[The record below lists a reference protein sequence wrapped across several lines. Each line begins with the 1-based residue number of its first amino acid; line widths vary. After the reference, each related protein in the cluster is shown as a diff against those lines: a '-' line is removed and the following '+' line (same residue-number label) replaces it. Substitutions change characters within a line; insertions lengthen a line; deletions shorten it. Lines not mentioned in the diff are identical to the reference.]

1 MALGENFI
9 LDLLLHTNFD
19 PLILAFNITPDGF
32 AFQLIGGVFSRN
44 SYRKGQR
51 RPAGRRTMAST
62 VGAPSG
68 DLKESGI
75 VTNAR
80 VHWNLDNLS
89 LIDLAVERGEGF
101 LSSHGALITETGD
114 RTGRSPNDKFIV
126 EEPSTNQD
134 VNWGDVNISTDKAVF
149 ERLKVQV
156 IDYLSKR
163 DDLFVQDLYC
173 GAEETE
179 ALPIRVINQNAW
191 HNAFARNMFIRPTTE
206 QLESHV
212 PQFTV
217 YHAPHLEADDANL
230 NSQCF
235 VIVNYAAGEVIIGGT
250 RYAGE
255 IKKSIF
261 SVMNLI
267 LPKKGI
273 LPMHCSAN
281 TTGKNTAIFFGLSG
295 TGKTTLSADPKR
307 ALIGDDEHGWG
318 ASGIFN
324 FEGGC
329 YAKLINLSEEDEPE
343 IFATTKQKGTVLE
356 NIVVDA
362 NGEPDFFDTS
372 KTQNTRG
379 SYPIEFIENRTMDSK
394 GGHPQNV
401 IFLTCDAFGVLPPIS
416 RLTPA
421 QAAYHFIS
429 GYTAKVAGTE
439 IGVTEPQATFSACF
453 GEPFMPMHP
462 GVYADLLSAK
472 MAEHEATAWL
482 INTGW
487 SGGAHGVGNR
497 MKIKYTRAMLNAA
510 LDGELNDVEYVTD
523 ERFGFEIPTSCP
535 NVPAE
540 ILIPRQTWAD
550 GIAYDATADRLATMF
565 NKNFERYSEGVSDA
579 VNSAAPRF

>member
-1 MALGENFI
+1 M
-9 LDLLLHTNFD
+9 
-19 PLILAFNITPDGF
+19 GF
-32 AFQLIGGVFSRN
+32 GLY

-51 RPAGRRTMAST
+51 RPAFRRTMAST
-62 VGAPSG
+62 VGVPSG
-68 DLKESGI
+68 DLSESGI
-75 VTNAR
+75 LTDAKVY
-80 VHWNLDNLS
+80 WNLDNIS
-89 LIDLAVERGEGF
+89 LIDLAVQRDEGF
-101 LSSHGALITETGD
+101 LSRHGALVTETGE

-126 EEPSTNQD
+126 DEETTNQD

-149 ERLKVQV
+149 DRLKVQV
-156 IDYLSKR
+156 IEYLSAR
-163 DDLFVQDLYC
+163 ESLFVQDLYC
-173 GAEETE
+173 GAEESE

-191 HNAFARNMFIRPTTE
+191 HNAFARNMFVRPTDE
-206 QLESHV
+206 QLETHK

-217 YHAPHLEADDANL
+217 YHAPHFEANDEDL

-235 VIVNYAAGEVIIGGT
+235 VIVNYESGEVIIGGT

-281 TTGKNTAIFFGLSG
+281 TNGENTAIFFGLSG

-318 ASGIFN
+318 ANGVFN

-343 IFATTKQKGTVLE
+343 IFGTTKQKGTVLE
-356 NIVVDA
+356 NIVVDKD
-362 NGEPDFFDTS
+362 GVPDFFDVS

-416 RLTPA
+416 RLTSA

-439 IGVTEPQATFSACF
+439 IGVTEPEATFSACF

-462 GVYADLLSAK
+462 GVYADLLSDK
-472 MAEHEATAWL
+472 MAEHGATAWL

-487 SGGAHGVGNR
+487 SGGSYGEGKR

-510 LDGELNDVEYVTD
+510 LDGELDDVEYVTD
-523 ERFGFEIPTSCP
+523 ERFGFEIPTSCEG
-535 NVPAE
+535 VPGE
-540 ILIPRQTWAD
+540 VLIPRQTWAS
-550 GIAYDATADRLATMF
+550 GESYDAMADKLASMF
-565 NKNFERYSEGVSDA
+565 NKNFERYSEGVSEA
-579 VNSAAPRF
+579 VNAAAPQN

>member
-1 MALGENFI
+1 MA
-9 LDLLLHTNFD
+9 T
-19 PLILAFNITPDGF
+19 
-32 AFQLIGGVFSRN
+32 
-44 SYRKGQR
+44 
-51 RPAGRRTMAST
+51 TM
-62 VGAPSG
+62 GAPSG
-68 DLKESGI
+68 DLSESGI
-75 VTNAR
+75 STNAT
-80 VHWNLDNLS
+80 VHWNLDNMT

-101 LSSHGALITETGD
+101 LSADDALVTETGE
-114 RTGRSPNDKFIV
+114 RTGRSPNDKYIV
-126 EEPSTNQD
+126 DESTTNQD
-134 VNWGDVNISTDKAVF
+134 VNWGDVNVSTSKEVFDRMKA
-149 ERLKVQV
+149 QV
-156 IDYLSKR
+156 IEYLSAR
-163 DDLFVQDLYC
+163 DTLFVQDLYC
-173 GAEETE
+173 GSEESE

-191 HNAFARNMFIRPTTE
+191 HNAFARNMFVRPTEE
-206 QLESHV
+206 QLKTHE

-217 YHAPHLEADDANL
+217 YHAPHFEASDGAL

-235 VIVNYAAGEVIIGGT
+235 VIVNYAEGEVIIGGT

-281 TTGKNTAIFFGLSG
+281 TNGENTAIFFGLSG

-318 ASGIFN
+318 SNGVFN

-343 IFATTKQKGTVLE
+343 IFATTRQKGTVLE
-356 NIVVDA
+356 NIVVDG
-362 NGEPDFFDTS
+362 NGVPDFFDTS

-379 SYPIEFIENRTMDSK
+379 SYPIEAIENRTQDSK

-416 RLTPA
+416 RLSDS

-439 IGVTEPQATFSACF
+439 IGVTEPEATFSACF

-472 MAEHEATAWL
+472 MAEHGSTAWL

-487 SGGAHGVGNR
+487 SGGSYGVGNR

-510 LDGELNDVEYVTD
+510 LDGELENVEYVLD

-535 NVPAE
+535 GVPSDV
-540 ILIPRQTWAD
+540 LIPKQTWSNGD
-550 GIAYDATADRLATMF
+550 EYDSTANKLAMMF
-565 NKNFERYSEGVSDA
+565 NKNFERYADGVSDE
-579 VNSAAPRF
+579 VNAAAPVIN

>member
-1 MALGENFI
+1 MA
-9 LDLLLHTNFD
+9 D
-19 PLILAFNITPDGF
+19 
-32 AFQLIGGVFSRN
+32 V
-44 SYRKGQR
+44 
-51 RPAGRRTMAST
+51 M
-62 VGAPSG
+62 GAPSG
-68 DLKESGI
+68 DLSESGI
-75 VTNAR
+75 DTDATVY
-80 VHWNLDNLS
+80 WNLDNIT
-89 LIDLAVERGEGF
+89 LIDLAVERNEGY
-101 LSSHGALITETGD
+101 LTSEGALVTETGE

-126 EEPSTNQD
+126 DEPTTNQD
-134 VNWGDVNISTDKAVF
+134 VNWGDVNISTDESVF
-149 ERLKVQV
+149 NRLKGQV
-156 IDYLSKR
+156 IDYLSQR
-163 DDLFVQDLYC
+163 DSLFVQDLYC
-173 GAEETE
+173 GAEESE

-191 HNAFARNMFIRPTTE
+191 HNAFARNMFVRPTAE

-217 YHAPHLEADDANL
+217 YHAPHFEANDDAL

-235 VIVNYAAGEVIIGGT
+235 VIVNYQLGEVIIGGT

-281 TTGKNTAIFFGLSG
+281 TNGENTAIFFGLSG

-318 ASGIFN
+318 ANGVFN

-343 IFATTKQKGTVLE
+343 IFATTRQKGTVLE
-356 NIVVDA
+356 NIVVDSD
-362 NGEPDFFDTS
+362 GVPDFFDTS

-379 SYPIEFIENRTMDSK
+379 SYPIEAIENRTMDSK

-416 RLTPA
+416 RLTSA

-462 GVYADLLSAK
+462 GVYADLLSSK
-472 MAEHEATAWL
+472 MAEHGSTAWL

-487 SGGAHGVGNR
+487 SGGAYGVGSR

-510 LDGELNDVEYVTD
+510 MDGALDDVEYVTD
-523 ERFGFEIPTSCP
+523 ERFGFEIPKTCP
-535 NVPAE
+535 GVPAE
-540 ILIPRQTWAD
+540 VLIPKQTWD
-550 GIAYDATADRLATMF
+550 DSDAYDATADKLAAMF
-565 NKNFERYSEGVSDA
+565 NENFERYSEGVSA
-579 VNSAAPRF
+579 EVNAAAPVIN

>member
-1 MALGENFI
+1 LG
-9 LDLLLHTNFD
+9 
-19 PLILAFNITPDGF
+19 
-32 AFQLIGGVFSRN
+32 N
-44 SYRKGQR
+44 SYRKGER
-51 RPAGRRTMAST
+51 RPAGRRIMTGT
-62 VGAPSG
+62 IGTPSG
-68 DLKESGI
+68 DLRESGI

-101 LSSHGALITETGD
+101 LSNHGALITETGD

-126 EEPSTNQD
+126 EDPSTNQD
-134 VNWGDVNISTDKAVF
+134 VNWGDVNISTDKVVF
-149 ERLKVQV
+149 ERLKAQV

-362 NGEPDFFDTS
+362 NGEPNFFDTS

-401 IFLTCDAFGVLPPIS
+401 IFLTCDAFGILPPIS

-472 MAEHEATAWL
+472 MAEHGATAWL

-579 VNSAAPRF
+579 VNAAAPRI

>member
-1 MALGENFI
+1 
-9 LDLLLHTNFD
+9 
-19 PLILAFNITPDGF
+19 
-32 AFQLIGGVFSRN
+32 
-44 SYRKGQR
+44 
-51 RPAGRRTMAST
+51 MAST
-62 VGAPSG
+62 VGVPSG
-68 DLKESGI
+68 NLGFTTDADI
-75 VTNAR
+75 Y
-80 VHWNLDNLS
+80 WNLNALELVDLS
-89 LIDLAVERGEGF
+89 IERGEGT
-101 LSSHGALITETGD
+101 LSAHGALVTETGE

-126 EEPSTNQD
+126 DEPSTNKD
-134 VNWGDVNISTDKAVF
+134 VNWGDVNIATDIETF
-149 ERLKVQV
+149 SRLKAQV
-156 IDYLSKR
+156 IEYLASQNS
-163 DDLFVQDLYC
+163 LFVQDLFC
-173 GAEETE
+173 GAESSES
-179 ALPIRVINQNAW
+179 LPIRIINQTAW
-191 HNAFARNMFIRPTTE
+191 HSVFARNMFVRPSKE
-206 QLESHV
+206 ELMSHE

-217 YHAPHLEADDANL
+217 YHAPHFEAKDDSL

-235 VIVNYAAGEVIIGGT
+235 VIVNYDAGEVIIGGT

-255 IKKSIF
+255 VKKSIF

-281 TTGKNTAIFFGLSG
+281 TTGDNTAIFFGLSG

-318 ASGIFN
+318 SNGIFN

-343 IFATTKQKGTVLE
+343 IFSTTKRKGSVLE
-356 NIVVDA
+356 NIVLDE
-362 NGEPDFFDTS
+362 NGVPDFFDTS
-372 KTQNTRG
+372 KTENTRG
-379 SYPIEFIENRTMDSK
+379 SYPIEFIDNRTPNSK

-462 GVYADLLSAK
+462 GVYADLLSEK
-472 MAEHEATAWL
+472 MAEHNATAWL

-487 SGGAHGVGNR
+487 SGGPYGVGNR
-497 MKIKYTRAMLNAA
+497 MKIRFTRAMLNAA
-510 LDGELNDVEYVTD
+510 LDGMLDDVDYVID
-523 ERFGFEIPTSCP
+523 ERFGFEIPKSCP
-535 NVPAE
+535 GVPTE
-540 ILIPRQTWAD
+540 VLIPRDTWSNKD
-550 GIAYDATADRLATMF
+550 DFDATADRLSVMF
-565 NKNFERYSEGVSDA
+565 NQNFERYSSGVSEE
-579 VNSAAPRF
+579 VNNAAPKI

>member
-1 MALGENFI
+1 
-9 LDLLLHTNFD
+9 
-19 PLILAFNITPDGF
+19 
-32 AFQLIGGVFSRN
+32 
-44 SYRKGQR
+44 
-51 RPAGRRTMAST
+51 MAST
-62 VGAPSG
+62 VGVPSG
-68 DLKESGI
+68 DLSESGI
-75 VTNAR
+75 LTDAKVY
-80 VHWNLDNLS
+80 WNLDNIS
-89 LIDLAVERGEGF
+89 LIDLAVEREEGF
-101 LSSHGALITETGD
+101 LSSHGALVTETGE

-126 EEPSTNQD
+126 DESTTNQD
-134 VNWGDVNISTDKAVF
+134 VNWGDVNISTDKVVF
-149 ERLKVQV
+149 DRLKLQV
-156 IDYLSKR
+156 IEYLAARES
-163 DDLFVQDLYC
+163 LFVQDLYC
-173 GAEETE
+173 GAEESE

-191 HNAFARNMFIRPTTE
+191 HNAFARNMFVRPTSE
-206 QLESHV
+206 QLEGHK

-217 YHAPHLEADDANL
+217 YHAPHFEANDKDL

-235 VIVNYAAGEVIIGGT
+235 VIVNYESGEVIIGGT

-261 SVMNLI
+261 GIMNLI

-281 TTGKNTAIFFGLSG
+281 TTGENTAVFFGLSG

-318 ASGIFN
+318 ANGVFN

-343 IFATTKQKGTVLE
+343 IFGTTKQKGTVLE
-356 NIVVDA
+356 NIVVDKDG
-362 NGEPDFFDTS
+362 NPDFADVS

-416 RLTPA
+416 RLTSA

-439 IGVTEPQATFSACF
+439 IGVTEPEATFSACF

-462 GVYADLLSAK
+462 GVYADLLSDK
-472 MAEHEATAWL
+472 MAEHGATAWL

-487 SGGAHGVGNR
+487 SGGSYGEGKR

-510 LDGELNDVEYVTD
+510 LDGELDDVEYVTD
-523 ERFGFEIPTSCP
+523 ERFGFEIPTSCEG
-535 NVPAE
+535 VPGE
-540 ILIPRQTWAD
+540 ILIPKQTWANGD
-550 GIAYDATADRLATMF
+550 SYDEMADKLASMF
-565 NKNFERYSEGVSDA
+565 NKNFERYSDGVSEA
-579 VNSAAPRF
+579 VNAAAPRN

>member
-1 MALGENFI
+1 MAEVLGS
-9 LDLLLHTNFD
+9 HH
-19 PLILAFNITPDGF
+19 
-32 AFQLIGGVFSRN
+32 
-44 SYRKGQR
+44 
-51 RPAGRRTMAST
+51 
-62 VGAPSG
+62 G
-68 DLKESGI
+68 DLSVHGLKCSGNI
-75 VTNAR
+75 
-80 VHWNLDNLS
+80 HWNLSVEELVE
-89 LIDLAVERGEGF
+89 LAVSRGEGVY
-101 LSSHGALITETGD
+101 SAHKALVTETGE

-126 EEPSTNQD
+126 DEPTTSSD
-134 VNWGDVNISTDKAVF
+134 VNWGDVNVSTDMATFTKMRA
-149 ERLKVQV
+149 KV
-156 IDYLSKR
+156 IDYLSNQE
-163 DDLFVQDLYC
+163 DLFVQDLYC
-173 GAEETE
+173 GADMSE

-191 HNAFARNMFIRPTTE
+191 HNAFARNMFIRPSADQMAKHSPE
-206 QLESHV
+206 
-212 PQFTV
+212 FTV
-217 YHAPHLEADDANL
+217 FHAPHFEASPEDGL

-235 VIVNYAAGEVIIGGT
+235 VIVNYQAQEVLIGGT

-281 TTGKNTAIFFGLSG
+281 TNGDNTAIFFGLSG

-318 ASGIFN
+318 ANGVFN

-329 YAKLINLSEEDEPE
+329 YAKLIDLSEEDEPA
-343 IFATTKQKGTVLE
+343 IFGTTRKFGSILE
-356 NIVVDA
+356 NIVMDE
-362 NGEPDFFDTS
+362 NGVPDFHDTS

-379 SYPIEFIENRTMDSK
+379 SYPIEFIDNRTADST

-416 RLTPA
+416 RLTPE

-439 IGVTEPQATFSACF
+439 VGVKEPQATFSACF

-462 GVYADLLSAK
+462 GVYADLLSSK
-472 MAEHEATAWL
+472 MEEHNATAWL

-487 SGGAHGVGNR
+487 SGGPYGVGNR

-510 LDGELNDVEYVTD
+510 MDGDLDDVDYTID
-523 ERFGFEIPTSCP
+523 ERFGFAVPNSCP
-535 NVPAE
+535 NVPSE
-540 ILIPRQTWAD
+540 VLQPKQTWNDAE
-550 GIAYDATADRLATMF
+550 AYNKTADNLADMF
-565 NKNFERYSEGVSDA
+565 VENFKRYQAGVSEA
-579 VNSAAPRF
+579 VNASSPKTLAN

>member
-1 MALGENFI
+1 M
-9 LDLLLHTNFD
+9 
-19 PLILAFNITPDGF
+19 
-32 AFQLIGGVFSRN
+32 
-44 SYRKGQR
+44 K
-51 RPAGRRTMAST
+51 
-62 VGAPSG
+62 
-68 DLKESGI
+68 
-75 VTNAR
+75 
-80 VHWNLDNLS
+80 
-89 LIDLAVERGEGF
+89 LIDLAVARGEGF
-101 LSSHGALITETGD
+101 LSAHGALVTETGE

-126 EEPSTNQD
+126 DEDTTNQD
-134 VNWGDVNISTDKAVF
+134 VNWGDVNISTDLATF
-149 ERLKVQV
+149 ERMKTQV
-156 IDYLSKR
+156 INYLSTQES
-163 DDLFVQDLYC
+163 LFVQDLYC
-173 GAEETE
+173 GAEESE

-191 HNAFARNMFIRPTTE
+191 HNAFARNMFVRPSTE
-206 QLESHV
+206 QLEEHQ

-217 YHAPHLEADDANL
+217 YHAPHFEAEDEAL

-281 TTGKNTAIFFGLSG
+281 TTGENTAIFFGLSG
-295 TGKTTLSADPKR
+295 TGKTTLSADPNR

-318 ASGIFN
+318 ANGVFN

-343 IFATTKQKGTVLE
+343 IFGTTKRKGTVLE
-356 NIVVDA
+356 NIVVDD
-362 NGEPDFFDTS
+362 NGVPDFFDIS

-379 SYPIEFIENRTMDSK
+379 SYPIEFIDNRTTDSK

-416 RLTPA
+416 RLTPS

-462 GVYADLLSAK
+462 GVYADLLSNK
-472 MAEHEATAWL
+472 MAENNATAWL

-487 SGGAHGVGNR
+487 SGGAYGVGSR
-497 MKIKYTRAMLNAA
+497 MKIRYTRAMLNAA
-510 LDGELNDVEYVTD
+510 LDGELDDVEYVVD

-535 NVPAE
+535 GVPDE
-540 ILIPRQTWAD
+540 ILIPRETWENGEAFDAAAD
-550 GIAYDATADRLATMF
+550 KLSAMF
-565 NKNFERYSEGVSDA
+565 NANFERYAAGVSDE
-579 VNSAAPRF
+579 VNSAAPKM

>member
-1 MALGENFI
+1 MA
-9 LDLLLHTNFD
+9 D
-19 PLILAFNITPDGF
+19 
-32 AFQLIGGVFSRN
+32 V
-44 SYRKGQR
+44 
-51 RPAGRRTMAST
+51 M
-62 VGAPSG
+62 GAPSG
-68 DLKESGI
+68 DLSESGI
-75 VTNAR
+75 DTDATVY
-80 VHWNLDNLS
+80 WNLDNIT
-89 LIDLAVERGEGF
+89 LIDLAVERNEGY
-101 LSSHGALITETGD
+101 LTSEGALVTETGE

-126 EEPSTNQD
+126 DEPTTNQD
-134 VNWGDVNISTDKAVF
+134 VNWGDVNISTDESVF
-149 ERLKVQV
+149 NRLKVQV
-156 IDYLSKR
+156 IDYLSQR
-163 DDLFVQDLYC
+163 DSLFVQDLYC
-173 GAEETE
+173 GAEESE

-191 HNAFARNMFIRPTTE
+191 HNAFARNMFVRPTAE
-206 QLESHV
+206 QLETHV

-217 YHAPHLEADDANL
+217 YHAPHFEANDDAL

-235 VIVNYAAGEVIIGGT
+235 VIVNYQLGEVIIGGT

-281 TTGKNTAIFFGLSG
+281 TNGENTAIFFGLSG

-318 ASGIFN
+318 ANGVFN

-343 IFATTKQKGTVLE
+343 IFATTRQKGTVLE
-356 NIVVDA
+356 NIVVDS
-362 NGEPDFFDTS
+362 NGVPDFFDTS

-379 SYPIEFIENRTMDSK
+379 SYPIEAIENRTMDSK

-416 RLTPA
+416 RLTSA

-462 GVYADLLSAK
+462 GVYADLLSSK
-472 MAEHEATAWL
+472 MAEHGSTAWL

-487 SGGAHGVGNR
+487 SGGAYGVGSR

-510 LDGELNDVEYVTD
+510 MDGALDDVEYVTD
-523 ERFGFEIPTSCP
+523 ERFGFEIPKTCP
-535 NVPAE
+535 GVPSE
-540 ILIPRQTWAD
+540 VLIPKQTWDD
-550 GIAYDATADRLATMF
+550 GDAYDVTADKLATMF
-565 NKNFERYSEGVSDA
+565 NENFERYSEGVSA
-579 VNSAAPRF
+579 EVNAAAPVVI

>member
-1 MALGENFI
+1 MLN
-9 LDLLLHTNFD
+9 
-19 PLILAFNITPDGF
+19 PLVTVFNISPAGLTINRIAVGF
-32 AFQLIGGVFSRN
+32 GLY

-51 RPAGRRTMAST
+51 RPAFRRTMAST
-62 VGAPSG
+62 VGVPSG
-68 DLKESGI
+68 DLSESGI
-75 VTNAR
+75 LTDAKVY
-80 VHWNLDNLS
+80 WNLDNIS

-101 LSSHGALITETGD
+101 LSSHGALVTETGE

-126 EEPSTNQD
+126 DEETTNQD

-149 ERLKVQV
+149 DRLKVQV
-156 IDYLSKR
+156 IEYLSAR
-163 DDLFVQDLYC
+163 ESLFVQDLYC
-173 GAEETE
+173 GAEESE

-191 HNAFARNMFIRPTTE
+191 HNAFARNMFVRPTDE
-206 QLESHV
+206 QLETHK

-217 YHAPHLEADDANL
+217 YHAPHFEANDEDL

-235 VIVNYAAGEVIIGGT
+235 VIVNYESGEVIIGGT

-281 TTGKNTAIFFGLSG
+281 TNGENTAIFFGLSG

-318 ASGIFN
+318 ANGVFN

-343 IFATTKQKGTVLE
+343 IFSTTKQKGTVLE
-356 NIVVDA
+356 NIVVDKD
-362 NGEPDFFDTS
+362 GVPDFFDVS

-416 RLTPA
+416 RLTSA

-439 IGVTEPQATFSACF
+439 IGVTEPEATFSACF

-462 GVYADLLSAK
+462 GVYADLLSDK
-472 MAEHEATAWL
+472 MAEHGATAWL

-487 SGGAHGVGNR
+487 SGGSYGEGKR

-510 LDGELNDVEYVTD
+510 LDGELDDVEYVTD
-523 ERFGFEIPTSCP
+523 ERFGFEIPTSCEG
-535 NVPAE
+535 VPGE
-540 ILIPRQTWAD
+540 VLIPRQTWAS
-550 GIAYDATADRLATMF
+550 GESYDAMADKLASMF
-565 NKNFERYSEGVSDA
+565 NKNFERYSEGVSEA
-579 VNSAAPRF
+579 VNAAAPQN

>member
-1 MALGENFI
+1 MA
-9 LDLLLHTNFD
+9 T
-19 PLILAFNITPDGF
+19 
-32 AFQLIGGVFSRN
+32 
-44 SYRKGQR
+44 
-51 RPAGRRTMAST
+51 T
-62 VGAPSG
+62 VGTPSG
-68 DLKESGI
+68 DLSESGI
-75 VTNAR
+75 STNAT
-80 VHWNLDNLS
+80 VHWNLDNIT
-89 LIDLAVERGEGF
+89 LIDLAVERKEGF
-101 LSSHGALITETGD
+101 LSNHGALVTETGE

-126 EEPSTNQD
+126 DEPSTNQD
-134 VNWGDVNISTDKAVF
+134 VNWGDVNISTDKVVF
-149 ERLKVQV
+149 DRLKLQV
-156 IDYLSKR
+156 IDYLSAKE
-163 DDLFVQDLYC
+163 DLFVQDLYC
-173 GAEETE
+173 GAEESE
-179 ALPIRVINQNAW
+179 ALPIRIINQNAW
-191 HNAFARNMFIRPTTE
+191 HNAFARNMFVRPTTE
-206 QLESHV
+206 QLESHT

-217 YHAPHLEADDANL
+217 YHAPHFEAVDEDL

-235 VIVNYAAGEVIIGGT
+235 VVVNYAAGEVIIGGT

-281 TTGKNTAIFFGLSG
+281 TTGENTAIFFGLSG

-318 ASGIFN
+318 ANGVFN

-329 YAKLINLSEEDEPE
+329 YAKLINLSEDDEPE
-343 IFATTKQKGTVLE
+343 IFGTTRQKGTVLE
-356 NIVVDA
+356 NIVVDSE
-362 NGEPDFFDTS
+362 GVPDFFDTS

-379 SYPIEFIENRTMDSK
+379 SYPIEFIDNRTMDSK

-416 RLTPA
+416 RLTPS

-472 MAEHEATAWL
+472 MAEHGSTAWL

-487 SGGAHGVGNR
+487 SGGAYGVGNR

-510 LDGELNDVEYVTD
+510 LDGELDNVEYVTD
-523 ERFGFEIPTSCP
+523 ERFGFEIPTSCLG
-535 NVPAE
+535 VPSE
-540 ILIPRQTWAD
+540 VLIPKQTWANGD
-550 GIAYDATADRLATMF
+550 AYDLTADKLASMF
-565 NKNFERYSEGVSDA
+565 NENFKRYAAGVSEA
-579 VNSAAPRF
+579 VNAAAPRNH

>member
-1 MALGENFI
+1 MTDFEGIFALVF
-9 LDLLLHTNFD
+9 
-19 PLILAFNITPDGF
+19 PD
-32 AFQLIGGVFSRN
+32 AN
-44 SYRKGQR
+44 RKGQR
-51 RPAGRRTMAST
+51 GAAGRQYMAE
-62 VGAPSG
+62 VMGVPSG
-68 DLKESGI
+68 DLSESGI
-75 VTNAR
+75 DTDATVY
-80 VHWNLDNLS
+80 WNLDNIA
-89 LIDLAVERGEGF
+89 LIDLAVERNEGY
-101 LSSHGALITETGD
+101 LTSDGALVTETGE
-114 RTGRSPNDKFIV
+114 RTGRSPKDKFIV
-126 EEPSTNQD
+126 DEPTTNQD
-134 VNWGDVNISTDKAVF
+134 VNWGDVNISTDESVF
-149 ERLKVQV
+149 NRLKGQV
-156 IDYLSKR
+156 IDYLSQR
-163 DDLFVQDLYC
+163 ESLFVQDLYC
-173 GAEETE
+173 GAEESE

-191 HNAFARNMFIRPTTE
+191 HNAFARNMFVRPTAK

-212 PQFTV
+212 PEFTV
-217 YHAPHLEADDANL
+217 YHAPHFEANDAEL

-235 VIVNYAAGEVIIGGT
+235 VIVNYQIGEVIIGGT

-281 TTGKNTAIFFGLSG
+281 TNGENTAVFFGLSG

-318 ASGIFN
+318 ANGVFN

-343 IFATTKQKGTVLE
+343 IFATTRQKGTVLE
-356 NIVVDA
+356 NIVVDSE
-362 NGEPDFFDTS
+362 GVPDFFDTS

-379 SYPIEFIENRTMDSK
+379 SYPIEAIENRTLDSK

-416 RLTPA
+416 RLSSA

-462 GVYADLLSAK
+462 GVYADLLSSK
-472 MAEHEATAWL
+472 MAEHGSTAWL

-487 SGGAHGVGNR
+487 SGGPYGVGSR

-510 LDGELNDVEYVTD
+510 LDGELNNVEYVTD
-523 ERFGFEIPTSCP
+523 ERFGFEIPKSCP
-535 NVPAE
+535 GVPPE
-540 ILIPRQTWAD
+540 VLIPKQTWGD
-550 GIAYDATADRLATMF
+550 GDEYDTTADKLATMF
-565 NKNFERYSEGVSDA
+565 NENFKRYSEGVSDE
-579 VNSAAPRF
+579 VNSAAPVVN